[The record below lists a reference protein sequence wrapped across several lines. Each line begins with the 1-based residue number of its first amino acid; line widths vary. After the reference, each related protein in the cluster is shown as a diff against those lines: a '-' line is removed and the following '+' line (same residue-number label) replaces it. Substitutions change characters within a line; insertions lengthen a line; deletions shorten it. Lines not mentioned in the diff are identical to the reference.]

1 MDKGVFIGCMR
12 YLEAAYR
19 HADFGITG
27 DPEQI
32 KVWYD
37 MLGDIPETV
46 LMQAIRKWVAVN
58 KWPPHFSDLRKI
70 SADIIQPPPVS
81 WAEAWEQVGKA
92 IRNHGMYDEQGAM
105 DSLDKTTKAAV
116 KAMGFKTLCM
126 SQNVMADRAHF
137 QKIYERLEKEEKEAR
152 ALPQTLIDG
161 IARTQKELG
170 YERTSLPGTT
180 E

>member
-1 MDKGVFIGCMR
+1 
-12 YLEAAYR
+12 
-19 HADFGITG
+19 
-27 DPEQI
+27 
-32 KVWYD
+32 
-37 MLGDIPETV
+37 
-46 LMQAIRKWVAVN
+46 
-58 KWPPHFSDLRKI
+58 
-70 SADIIQPPPVS
+70 
-81 WAEAWEQVGKA
+81 
-92 IRNHGMYDEQGAM
+92 M

-137 QKIYERLEKEEKEAR
+137 QKIYERLEKEEKETR
-152 ALPQTLIDG
+152 ALPQALIDG

>member
-1 MDKGVFIGCMR
+1 MDKELFISCMR
-12 YLEAAYR
+12 YMEAAYR
-19 HADFGITG
+19 HADFAVTKE
-27 DPEQI
+27 PEQI

-37 MLGDIPETV
+37 MLRDLPEV
-46 LMQAIRKWVAVN
+46 LLMQSIRKWVAVN

-70 SADIIQPPPVS
+70 AADIMQPPPVS

-92 IRNHGMYDEQGAM
+92 IRSYGMYDEQGAM
-105 DSLDKTTKAAV
+105 GSLDETTRAAV
-116 KAMGFKTLCM
+116 KAMGFKSLCM

-137 QKIYERLEKEEKEAR
+137 QKIYERLEKEQKETR
-152 ALPQTLIDG
+152 ALPQALLNS
-161 IARTQKELG
+161 IAMTQEELG